1 MIRLTMD
8 LQPGRQPTTVR
19 TVQTVILVPLT
30 AHATKKM
37 SSGSE
42 NNPAVIRSSSFFF
55 AVKITE
61 IYLFLFFFFWYL
73 SCAELLVC
81 VFLAFL

>member
-42 NNPAVIRSSSFFF
+42 NNPAVIRSLRFF
-55 AVKITE
+55 
-61 IYLFLFFFFWYL
+61 
-73 SCAELLVC
+73 SLLK
-81 VFLAFL
+81 